1 MSIIAGGCLCGK
13 VRYSAPGEP
22 VLTAV
27 CHCRDC
33 QKQTGTSFSVIIGVP
48 SLALAVKGT
57 LKTFDLTGDDDK
69 PVHRNFCPNC
79 GSPITSIT
87 EARPELSFIKA
98 GTLDDASWLEPTV
111 EIWCG
116 SAQPW
121 VSLVCDRQKFAK
133 APD

>member
-1 MSIIAGGCLCGK
+1 MSKIAGGCLCGN

-27 CHCRDC
+27 CHCKDC

-48 SLALAVKGT
+48 SLALSVKGA
-57 LKTFDLTGDDDK
+57 LMTFDHTGDGDK
-69 PVHRNFCPNC
+69 PVHRNFCPDC
-79 GSPITSIT
+79 GSPITSNT
-87 EARPELSFIKA
+87 DARPGLSFNKA

-121 VSLVCDRQKFAK
+121 VSLVSDRQKFAK
-133 APD
+133 APG